1 MMRVIEVEDLG
12 KRYRLGEEHRVNG
25 SLRETLAGLKHRRR
39 NGSGREDLWALRHIS
54 FAIDQGQTVGLIG
67 RNGAGKSTLL
77 KILARITEP
86 TEGVARVRGRVGALL
101 EVGTAFHQELTG
113 RENISINGALLG
125 MSKRD
130 IRARFEE
137 IVEFAGI
144 DRFLDTPVKRYS
156 SGMYM
161 RLAFAVAA
169 HFEPEVVVVDEVL
182 AIGDAEFQA
191 RCLGKMSQLGREGRT
206 VLFVSHDIGA
216 VGHLCSRTIWFDKGA
231 MVGDGPTER
240 VVEEYL
246 RTTVHHGSELVLGDL
261 VAEGPAAVV
270 GLEVETS
277 DPETVAVSRTDPLR
291 IKVRIETREHVHGLD
306 VAIWVNNSGGTR
318 IIDEAF
324 GDARSHRGTLDQPG
338 VREVTMSIPPVL
350 PPGEYTIGVWL
361 GTPDD
366 EFLDQGLLSV
376 QIVQRLDDSPELARR
391 ARMAAPP
398 VAWDIAERLAA
409 PQPAARNST

>member
-144 DRFLDTPVKRYS
+144 HRFLDTPVKRYS

-206 VLFVSHDIGA
+206 VLFVSHDVGA
-216 VGHLCSRTIWFDKGA
+216 VGHLCSRTIWFEKGA
-231 MVGDGPTER
+231 MVDDGPTER

-246 RTTVHHGSELVLGDL
+246 RATVHHGSELVLGDL

-277 DPETVAVSRTDPLR
+277 DPETIAVSRTDPLR
-291 IKVRIETREHVHGLD
+291 IKVRIETREHVHDLD
-306 VAIWVNNSGGTR
+306 VAIWVNNSGGMR

-324 GDARSHRGTLDQPG
+324 GDVRNNRGALDQPG
-338 VREVTMSIPPVL
+338 VHEVTMTIPPVL

-398 VAWDIAERLAA
+398 VVWDMAERLAA